1 MWLFFHQN
9 SWKSTIF
16 QAGKWTIKSLY
27 LCNEIEFTI
36 VIYRINGTY
45 NGKETYTFSMSLKID
60 ANYRMYSFYSF
71 LEPLFFQRYIS
82 STIETYTFLHGKY
95 KQKITWQ
102 PWKQMRE
109 NGYLS
114 SVRYFLAVSEGLWTL
129 NVCHLRIKNE
139 PSSLFSPAITT
150 IRLKLP
156 VSLMNLGL
164 SGRNAS
170 TVPTSDP
177 STTGPQGFPTDP
189 GWKQNI

>member
-1 MWLFFHQN
+1 
-9 SWKSTIF
+9 
-16 QAGKWTIKSLY
+16 
-27 LCNEIEFTI
+27 
-36 VIYRINGTY
+36 
-45 NGKETYTFSMSLKID
+45 
-60 ANYRMYSFYSF
+60 
-71 LEPLFFQRYIS
+71 
-82 STIETYTFLHGKY
+82 
-95 KQKITWQ
+95 
-102 PWKQMRE
+102 MRE

-189 GWKQNI
+189 GWKDSWQNIEIFIGPALNTDVSYGKLSL